1 MAHHPNCLQA
11 MVVGG
16 NTNMIPMRWLFQLRR
31 GLKVEVCLV
40 GELEDSCPRMQEEII
55 RGIET
60 MMMKVD
66 AVVEE
71 REKVAGKKTL
81 ARYFA
86 S

>member
-16 NTNMIPMRWLFQLRR
+16 NTNMIPMRWLFLLRR
-31 GLKVEVCLV
+31 GLKAEVCLV
-40 GELEDSCPRMQEEII
+40 GELEDFCPRMQEEII

-71 REKVAGKKTL
+71 RGKVAGKKTL